1 MKSFISE
8 DDIEQALLKKLSSAP
23 FNYDL
28 IICDPSLD
36 AKDNPDNGPHRD
48 SVEQCIIPSIL
59 KESLSRINE
68 SHLTKLSLLVALFL
82 IHTLPR

>member
-8 DDIEQALLKKLSSAP
+8 DDIEQALLNKLKVTP
-23 FNYDL
+23 FNYDI
-28 IICDPSLD
+28 IICDASLE

-59 KESLSRINE
+59 PTTLSPSYARKNI
-68 SHLTKLSLLVALFL
+68 SSQVSAYG
-82 IHTLPR
+82 

>member
-1 MKSFISE
+1 MLEKKSFISE
-8 DDIEQALLKKLSSAP
+8 DDIERALLKKLSSAP

-48 SVEQCIIPSIL
+48 SVEQCILSSIL
-59 KESLSRINE
+59 NE
-68 SHLTKLSLLVALFL
+68 NLAKQRDLL
-82 IHTLPR
+82 LPRLMSGKLEVK